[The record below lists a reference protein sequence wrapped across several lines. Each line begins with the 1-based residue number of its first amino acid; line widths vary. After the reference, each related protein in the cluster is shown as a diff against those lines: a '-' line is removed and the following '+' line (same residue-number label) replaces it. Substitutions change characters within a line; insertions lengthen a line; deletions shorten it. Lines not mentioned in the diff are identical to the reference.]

1 MFSNWCFVWM
11 KAGSKLS
18 AVPLIDVPVV
28 ALLPTR
34 LSNVTQV
41 WAVRFFPPPA
51 WDYTYFFP
59 LAWDCTQFFPEPGII
74 QGWEFAHR
82 FSERIARLLQKNEQ
96 MSDSL

>member
-1 MFSNWCFVWM
+1 M

-41 WAVRFFPPPA
+41 GAVRFSPPP
-51 WDYTYFFP
+51 
-59 LAWDCTQFFPEPGII
+59 QPGIT
-74 QGWEFAHR
+74 R
-82 FSERIARLLQKNEQ
+82 TFSP
-96 MSDSL
+96 

>member
-1 MFSNWCFVWM
+1 M

-41 WAVRFFPPPA
+41 GAVRFPPPSLGLHVLFPPSLGLYAVFPRA
-51 WDYTYFFP
+51 WDYTG
-59 LAWDCTQFFPEPGII
+59 LGIRSSV
-74 QGWEFAHR
+74 F
-82 FSERIARLLQKNEQ
+82 
-96 MSDSL
+96 